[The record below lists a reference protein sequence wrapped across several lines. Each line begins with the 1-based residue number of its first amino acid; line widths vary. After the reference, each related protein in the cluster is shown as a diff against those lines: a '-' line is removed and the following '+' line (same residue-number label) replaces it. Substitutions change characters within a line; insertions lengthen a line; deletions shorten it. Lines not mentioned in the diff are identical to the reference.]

1 MAEENEV
8 KKLKLQIQ
16 ELICAGCVPEVEQ
29 AMRQQR
35 GVIWATINF
44 AAGEATIIHD
54 PAAFNADLFVQAVS
68 KLGFQLARKDEP
80 AWSPSAMTRN
90 RKPFARMQQW
100 VRSLSRS
107 FEQTIS

>member
-29 AMRQQR
+29 DMRQQR

-44 AAGEATIIHD
+44 AAGEVTIIYD
-54 PAAFNADLFVQAVS
+54 PAAFNADLFVQAIS
-68 KLGFQLARKDEP
+68 NIGFQLTFKDEP
-80 AWSPSAMTRN
+80 AWFPPATTWN
-90 RKPFARMQQW
+90 TKPLARMQQW
-100 VRSLSRS
+100 VRTLSRS
-107 FEQTIS
+107 F